1 MAMSGNGACWC
12 GGSVSDHAFGFAAR
26 LNEIEIAPPPPG
38 DLNLQE
44 IEMMQ
49 GLCENCG
56 DPKHTDMNDVMLCRD
71 QLIFRERQMNG
82 QETKEGG
89 KKFDTNKPRWEL
101 LPYDAVRGVVDVLT
115 DGAKKYS
122 DRNWEL
128 GIAYGRVF
136 GALQRHLTAW
146 WQGENNDPES
156 GRSHL
161 DHAACELM
169 FLSAYEKRGMIG
181 FDDRPGSLTQGN
193 AIREPQHIMVKNSA
207 LYENIRPIK
216 G

>member
-1 MAMSGNGACWC
+1 
-12 GGSVSDHAFGFAAR
+12 
-26 LNEIEIAPPPPG
+26 
-38 DLNLQE
+38 
-44 IEMMQ
+44 
-49 GLCENCG
+49 
-56 DPKHTDMNDVMLCRD
+56 
-71 QLIFRERQMNG
+71 MNG
-82 QETKEGG
+82 QETKDGG
-89 KKFDTNKPRWEL
+89 KKFDQNKPRWEL
-101 LPYDAVRGVVDVLT
+101 LPLDAVRGVVEVLT

-169 FLSAYEKRGMIG
+169 FLSAYVKRGMITI
-181 FDDRPGSLTQGN
+181 DDRPSTVLEN
-193 AIREPQHIMVKNSA
+193 AKKGPGAAMTHEEAKTKVF
-207 LYENIRPIK
+207 YDNIRPVK